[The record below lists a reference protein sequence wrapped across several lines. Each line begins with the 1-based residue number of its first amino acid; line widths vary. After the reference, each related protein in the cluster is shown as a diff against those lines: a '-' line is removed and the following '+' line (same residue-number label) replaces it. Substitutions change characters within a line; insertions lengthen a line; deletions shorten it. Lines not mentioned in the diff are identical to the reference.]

1 MYLWPKDSQG
11 KLSKTF
17 LFKNYRQSF
26 GFVSQIVLLAEKKN
40 HHPTITLEYG
50 SVTIALISHD
60 VNEITERDIDLAKQ
74 IDKIYDQ

>member
-1 MYLWPKDSQG
+1 MSLWPKDNQG
-11 KLSKTF
+11 KLIKTF
-17 LFKNYRQSF
+17 SFKNYRQSF
-26 GFVSQIVLLAEKKN
+26 GFVSQVVLLAEKKN

-50 SVTIALISHD
+50 LVTIALISHD

>member
-1 MYLWPKDSQG
+1 MSLWPKDSQG

-50 SVTIALISHD
+50 SVTITLISHD

>member
-1 MYLWPKDSQG
+1 MSLWPKDNQG
-11 KLSKTF
+11 KLIKTF
-17 LFKNYRQSF
+17 SFKNYRQSF

-60 VNEITERDIDLAKQ
+60 VNKITERDIDLAKQ